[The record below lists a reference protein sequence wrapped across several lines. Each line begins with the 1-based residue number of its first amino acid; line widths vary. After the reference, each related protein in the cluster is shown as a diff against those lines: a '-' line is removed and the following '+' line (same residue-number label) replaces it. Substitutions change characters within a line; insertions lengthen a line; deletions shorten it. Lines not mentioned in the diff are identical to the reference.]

1 MMVNSDHA
9 GDKTTQQSRTGFLI
23 FLNMLLINWLS
34 QKQPTIESSVF
45 GAEFVAMKLGMEV
58 LQGIRYK
65 LRMMGVPIAGPTY
78 IYGDNMSVIHNTQ
91 WPESTLKKKNLSI
104 CYHAVHK
111 AVVMGEILTSHVRT
125 ENNFS
130 DFMTKV
136 TYGRKRHHLVCSVLF
151 DIYDDH
157 SNKKSRLAENPAE

>member
-1 MMVNSDHA
+1 MS
-9 GDKTTQQSRTGFLI
+9 LI
-23 FLNMLLINWLS
+23 KRLS

-45 GAEFVAMKLGMEV
+45 GAEFVAMKLGVEA

-78 IYGDNMSVIHNTQ
+78 VYGDNMSVIHSTQ
-91 WPESTLKKKNLSI
+91 RLESTLKKKNLSI
-104 CYHAVHK
+104 CYHAVHE
-111 AVVMGEILTSHVRT
+111 AVAMGEILTSHVWT

-136 TYGRKRHHLVCSVLF
+136 TYGQQRHHLVGSVLF

-157 SNKKSRLAENPAE
+157 SNKKSRLAESTAG